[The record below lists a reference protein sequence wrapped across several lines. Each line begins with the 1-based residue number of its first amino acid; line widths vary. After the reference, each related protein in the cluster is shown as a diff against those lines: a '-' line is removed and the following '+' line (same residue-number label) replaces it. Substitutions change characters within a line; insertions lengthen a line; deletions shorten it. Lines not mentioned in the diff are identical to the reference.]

1 MQDTRKHII
10 SRLLWFVLA
19 LHIFNCSLYTPN
31 THKDHIQED
40 LSYNNIED
48 IAKMVIEKILNLHGP
63 ITENEENST
72 GEGDGCDLEE
82 EIVFFHQK
90 KVEHDIFYGNG
101 LYIVASTEYDDKY
114 RSQFQQLS
122 VELAKRSTDV

>member
-48 IAKMVIEKILNLHGP
+48 IAKMVIEKILNLNGP

-72 GEGDGCDLEE
+72 GEGDGFDLEE
-82 EIVFFHQK
+82 EIVFYHQK
-90 KVEHDIFYGNG
+90 KAEHDIFLDNG
-101 LYIVASTEYDDKY
+101 LHIVASTDYDEQY
-114 RSQFQQLS
+114 SSQFHPNI
-122 VELAKRSTDV
+122 VPPPPKA